1 MPIIGHFIA
10 YKSGHRLNNQLLKE
24 VLARPESW
32 SIVHQY
38 RRQDHENA
46 VHPLHVP
53 VFRILDAA
61 NA

>member
-1 MPIIGHFIA
+1 
-10 YKSGHRLNNQLLKE
+10 